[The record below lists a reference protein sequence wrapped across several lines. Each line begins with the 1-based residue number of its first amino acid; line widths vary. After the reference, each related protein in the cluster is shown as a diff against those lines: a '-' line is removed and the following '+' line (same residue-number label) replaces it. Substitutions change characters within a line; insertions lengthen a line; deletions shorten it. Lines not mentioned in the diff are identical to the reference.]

1 MKKKITNE
9 DLMEAISKIGDRVTE
24 LEKAKPVEVTVTA
37 EKSFSP
43 QVTMSNGFPVPLEFQ
58 EIVNTTLNKKFQIE
72 IDYIPEQAAFSF
84 GVLVPREYSNA
95 SESHWNTYKEDRR
108 SKVIQNAYGANGVR
122 EYVSQI
128 YENFPP
134 EIKSS
139 ITYDRA
145 QIQ

>member
-1 MKKKITNE
+1 MEKKITNK

-24 LEKAKPVEVTVTA
+24 LEKKPVPVEVTVTTP
-37 EKSFSP
+37 EKA
-43 QVTMSNGFPVPLEFQ
+43 QIKMSNGFPVPLEFQ
-58 EIVNTTLNKKFQIE
+58 EIVDTTLNKKFQIE

-95 SESHWNTYKEDRR
+95 SQSHWDTYHEDRR

-128 YENFPP
+128 YDNFPP